1 MVSLS
6 NHNMWSLANKQFNSR
21 LILGTAGYLSLQIL
35 LDAIAASKTEIVTV
49 GIRRLNVVENK
60 KNDFIEK
67 IKQTG
72 VFLLPNTAGC
82 YTAKEAILTAKLARE
97 SLNTNW
103 VKLEV
108 IGDSYSLFPDNE
120 ELLKAAGELVQ
131 EGFTV
136 LPYCL
141 DDPVICRKLM
151 DVGCACVMPLGAPIG
166 SGQGIRNPKNLE
178 LIRSQIKLPV
188 IVDAGVG
195 VASHASYAMELGVD
209 AVLMNTAVAKAM
221 DPVKMVTAMRLAIE
235 SGRLAFEAGRI
246 PQKNFATPSTPER
259 GKII

>member
-1 MVSLS
+1 MFQI
-6 NHNMWSLANKQFNSR
+6 ADKKFESR
-21 LILGTAGYLSLQIL
+21 LILGTAGYPSLQVL
-35 LDAIAASKTEIVTV
+35 LDAISASKTEMVTV
-49 GIRRLNVVENK
+49 GIRRLNVVASEKASEKNNFLEAIK
-60 KNDFIEK
+60 K
-67 IKQTG
+67 TG
-72 VFLLPNTAGC
+72 IFLLPNTAGC

-97 SLNTNW
+97 SLETNW

-120 ELLKAAGELVQ
+120 ELLKAASELVQ

-141 DDPVICRKLM
+141 DDPVICRKLI
-151 DVGCACVMPLGAPIG
+151 DVGCSCVMPLGAPIG

-209 AVLMNTAVAKAM
+209 AVLMNTAVAKAI
-221 DPVKMVTAMRLAIE
+221 DPVKMATAMRLAVE